1 MGITP
6 MPCLGWQRPAAAP
19 CRVCPFLN
27 LSWGC
32 SLATSCHTHVNSDV
46 RHLLVS
52 SGLKGPCWDLGLVT
66 GANTAPGIGCRPWV
80 SGVLGCSCRGVS
92 LLLKSLRSRCWSSGL
107 RLMAVITFGAPKRPV
122 STGSPW
128 HLAAGRLAPDINP
141 RGAGPPAG
149 TALLFQ
155 ISGRSRILGPRG
167 LLGWGWEWGW
177 HFPFVKPLQLS
188 SGSFSRLSASAAQ
201 REPSCLSELFP
212 APTLGPGLPG
222 LLLPEGAGS
231 CSS

>member
-1 MGITP
+1 MRDGGVPGAFVFNLLLSLGSWLSGSLPPWGEMASWGSEDHWSLWLREGGSEVGITP

-32 SLATSCHTHVNSDV
+32 SLATSCHTHVNSAV

-92 LLLKSLRSRCWSSGL
+92 LLLKRLRSRCWSSGL

-122 STGSPW
+122 STGSRW

-141 RGAGPPAG
+141 RGAGPPTG

-155 ISGRSRILGPRG
+155 ISGRGRILGPRG
-167 LLGWGWEWGW
+167 L
-177 HFPFVKPLQLS
+177 
-188 SGSFSRLSASAAQ
+188 
-201 REPSCLSELFP
+201 
-212 APTLGPGLPG
+212 PGLG
-222 LLLPEGAGS
+222 DGSGGGIFLL
-231 CSS
+231 